1 MGASE
6 KCSKINYDDS
16 KFVGVEGSSDEVE
29 EVRSFE
35 VNSSLKGRRITRK
48 VDCRI
53 VFPLG
58 LMMAAS
64 FLDRAN
70 MGNAAISG

>member
-1 MGASE
+1 MARSE
-6 KCSKINYDDS
+6 TCSTTKYDDTKS
-16 KFVGVEGSSDEVE
+16 VGMEGSSDDPE
-29 EVRSFE
+29 EVGSVGGYSCVE
-35 VNSSLKGRRITRK
+35 RRKITRK
-48 VDCRI
+48 VDFRI

>member
-1 MGASE
+1 MARSE
-6 KCSKINYDDS
+6 TCSTTKYDDT
-16 KFVGVEGSSDEVE
+16 KFVEMEGSSNDPE
-29 EVRSFE
+29 EVGSVEGYSRVE
-35 VNSSLKGRRITRK
+35 RRKIIRK
-48 VDCRI
+48 IDFRI